1 VSRGEHLFRTDDI
14 HVGLRRHSVR
24 SGATTIMARAAQ
36 LLLQLGSAMALA
48 RILSPLEFGLLAM
61 VSPLSIVLNN
71 VLNVAVQS
79 AIIHR
84 EDLTAEECSAM
95 FWESARTNFLLTGVM
110 VLAAPLLARLYHE
123 PRVIGIALAWAATL
137 YVSSLASVPEALL
150 KRQMR
155 FGLVMKIQLGAMLVS
170 LVVSV
175 AAALLGAGYWA
186 LMVQA
191 SLMELTRAAAVWIV
205 CPWRPEP
212 FSRRHSGQPGLVA
225 LRGYWANLSAARV
238 TSWFGDQLDR
248 VVMGV
253 VGGAPVLGL
262 YDNAKR
268 WATFPMLELWLAMTD
283 VAVATLSRARRDA
296 AMYRNYVKNTFLPI
310 LSAAFPAIAFIFV
323 EAHTVL
329 QVLLGNQWLG
339 ATTFLRL
346 LCVATILGSVG
357 RLMQWIYLSMGDTVR
372 QFRWSMV
379 TTPVMGVSILI
390 GATRGPYG
398 VVVGYLVAMVLLAIP
413 NAMNALRIT
422 ALSVPDCLRVFARPL
437 AASLVAAAVLFAV
450 DARLPAA
457 GRPALGLALR
467 LICYAAL
474 YGVTWVALPGGV
486 AALRGIISGAQELRA
501 TSGEGTVPAA
511 GDA

>member
-1 VSRGEHLFRTDDI
+1 MSRGEHLFRTDDV

-24 SGATTIMARAAQ
+24 SGATTVAARAAQ
-36 LLLQLGSAMALA
+36 LVLQLGSAMALA
-48 RILSPLEFGLLAM
+48 RILSPIEFGLLAM
-61 VSPLSIVLNN
+61 VSPLSIALNN

-84 EDLTAEECSAM
+84 EELTSDETSAM
-95 FWESARTNFLLTGVM
+95 FWESVRTNAVLSGVM
-110 VLAAPLLARLYHE
+110 VLAALLLTRLYDE
-123 PRVIGIALAWAATL
+123 PRVIGIALAWGATL
-137 YVSSLASVPEALL
+137 YLSSLAAIPEALL

-155 FGLVMKIQLGAMLVS
+155 FGLVMKIQVGAMLTS

-186 LMVQA
+186 LMVQV
-191 SLMELTRAAAVWIV
+191 SLLELTRAVTVWIV

-212 FSRRHSGQPGLVA
+212 CSRRRSGQPGLVA

-238 TSWFGDQLDR
+238 VSWFGDQLDR
-248 VVMGV
+248 VVMGA

-268 WATFPMLELWLAMTD
+268 WATFPMLELWLATTD

-323 EAHTVL
+323 EARTVL

-357 RLMQWIYLSMGDTVR
+357 RLMQWIYLSMGDTAR

-398 VVVGYLVAMVLLAIP
+398 VVVGFLVATALLAIP
-413 NAMNALRIT
+413 SAVNALRLT

-437 AASLVAAAVLFAV
+437 AASLFAAAVLFAV
-450 DARLPAA
+450 DARLPGA
-457 GRPALGLALR
+457 GAPAVGLLVR
-467 LICYAAL
+467 LVCYGVL
-474 YGVTWVALPGGV
+474 YAVTWVALPGGMT
-486 AALRGIISGAQELRA
+486 AMRSIISGAQELRA
-501 TSGEGTVPAA
+501 TSPESLTVPENA
-511 GDA
+511 